1 MKPKVE
7 VETIGER
14 EHLLKVDGEII
25 GLSKTQYDAL
35 FHKHFL
41 DRKFDEAFKAG
52 RESMKTIETT
62 RVIGNI
68 EAVPD

>member
-1 MKPKVE
+1 M
-7 VETIGER
+7 
-14 EHLLKVDGEII
+14 LKVDGEII